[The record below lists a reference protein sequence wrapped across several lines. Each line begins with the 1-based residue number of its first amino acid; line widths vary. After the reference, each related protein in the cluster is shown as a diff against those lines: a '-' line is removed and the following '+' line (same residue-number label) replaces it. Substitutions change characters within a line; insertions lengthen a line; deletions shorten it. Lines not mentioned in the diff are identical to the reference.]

1 MSLKIV
7 LVGIL
12 EKGVGSGVNHKHV
25 MKENLS
31 EHTERQNCLHLRL
44 CWLRCCATPTGPVTL
59 LSLHPGCLFC
69 AELNPSYFHKPKH
82 VSKMVCVA
90 LLGKSDVV
98 IC

>member
-1 MSLKIV
+1 M
-7 LVGIL
+7 IL

-25 MKENLS
+25 MKENSFEYTDRHSL
-31 EHTERQNCLHLRL
+31 LHLRL
-44 CWLRCCATPTGPVTL
+44 CWLRCCVIPTDPGTL
-59 LSLHPGCLFC
+59 LSLHPGCLFY

-82 VSKMVCVA
+82 VSKMSFVA